1 MATAPAPYKHQVT
14 IDGIADFLEFVNS
27 KQTRWR
33 QEFEYLAGPWFRGVA
48 NSGYNLVPSYH
59 RFAARYPNTTE
70 DDLRDEF
77 VRRAHPMVERIPTD
91 HWEWYFL
98 MQHYDLPTRLL
109 DWSFSSLVG
118 LFFAVYDYRMLKA
131 DWTRSIDVVPDTD
144 AAVWMMDSET
154 LNRNTLGSTFSTVEP
169 IPRFDS
175 LFVASY
181 LTSRPFNT
189 AQWPPDPVAILP
201 AYTNR
206 RLVAQKGTFVLFG
219 ASSRHLGDMPIWETS
234 TGPRLIQ
241 LIIPK
246 EKVPAIRSAL
256 LNAGITAALLFPE
269 LSIVEH
275 RYPS

>member
-1 MATAPAPYKHQVT
+1 MKPTNKIRFYVAANTESEF
-14 IDGIADFLEFVNS
+14 IAGFV
-27 KQTRWR
+27 
-33 QEFEYLAGPWFRGVA
+33 
-48 NSGYNLVPSYH
+48 SG
-59 RFAARYPNTTE
+59 
-70 DDLRDEF
+70 
-77 VRRAHPMVERIPTD
+77 
-91 HWEWYFL
+91 
-98 MQHYDLPTRLL
+98 
-109 DWSFSSLVG
+109 
-118 LFFAVYDYRMLKA
+118 
-131 DWTRSIDVVPDTD
+131 DT
-144 AAVWMMDSET
+144 
-154 LNRNTLGSTFSTVEP
+154 
-169 IPRFDS
+169 RFDS

-234 TGPRLIQ
+234 TGPRLVQ

-269 LSIVEH
+269 LSMLSTDILH
-275 RYPS
+275 DWCRK